1 MHPTPYAHRPTPHPH
16 PVPRA
21 PCPAPQVR
29 AAARLIVLTLPPAV
43 RGLSPEAEWEA
54 ESGAPPGSSEG
65 EVVAEA
71 RAEAEAQAELE
82 AVQPQGADTHAWVM
96 LRQLM
101 RCAEPYCHP
110 SNSGGW
116 GATLGYLLQGL
127 AQFLSWRLLLEAR
140 AEAHGGAH
148 AHLRPEDASAMV
160 RLLLPTTTLA
170 LYSKNVGLARM
181 AQAAAK
187 YLGHLAPQATIPALQ
202 ARAQAVGVQ
211 PAHPPQ
217 TCAQTAA
224 PEACCH
230 PMACA

>member
-1 MHPTPYAHRPTPHPH
+1 M
-16 PVPRA
+16 PRA
-21 PCPAPQVR
+21 PCPAAQVR
-29 AAARLIVLTLPPAV
+29 AAARLIVLTLPPVV

-54 ESGAPPGSSEG
+54 ESGAPAGSSEG

-71 RAEAEAQAELE
+71 RAEEEAQAELE
-82 AVQPQGADTHAWVM
+82 AVGAEAAGTHAWVM

-116 GATLGYLLQGL
+116 GATLGYLLQGF

-140 AEAHGGAH
+140 GEAHGGTH
-148 AHLRPEDASAMV
+148 AHLQPEDASALV

-187 YLGHLAPQATIPALQ
+187 YLGHLAPRATIPALQ
-202 ARAQAVGVQ
+202 ARAHAAGR
-211 PAHPPQ
+211 HRPP
-217 TCAQTAA
+217 TPSVRPGCSLL
-224 PEACCH
+224 PPHGMC
-230 PMACA
+230 PGRSS

>member
-1 MHPTPYAHRPTPHPH
+1 M
-16 PVPRA
+16 PRA

-82 AVQPQGADTHAWVM
+82 AVGPEGAGTHAWVM

-140 AEAHGGAH
+140 AEAHGGTH

-202 ARAQAVGVQ
+202 ARAQAAGVQ

-217 TCAQTAA
+217 TCAQAAA
-224 PEACCH
+224 PEAYCH
-230 PMACA
+230 PMACAQAATPRAH

>member
-1 MHPTPYAHRPTPHPH
+1 
-16 PVPRA
+16 
-21 PCPAPQVR
+21 
-29 AAARLIVLTLPPAV
+29 VLTLPPTV

-65 EVVAEA
+65 EVLAEA
-71 RAEAEAQAELE
+71 RAEAEAHAELE
-82 AVQPQGADTHAWVM
+82 AVGPEGAGTHAWVM

-160 RLLLPTTTLA
+160 RLLLAPTTLA

-202 ARAQAVGVQ
+202 ARAQAAGLQ
-211 PAHPPQ
+211 PATHPKHAPRLQ
-217 TCAQTAA
+217 LQRPATPWHVPRLQLCVRTTRRAA
-224 PEACCH
+224 GARRLHFP
-230 PMACA
+230 